1 MRKKTHEEN
10 MEEVKAVLAFEG
22 VELSPEFEE
31 LILMEAKGEITTS
44 QMHQKAM
51 AILELDNGNV
61 QSTIKIKAKLK
72 KHNQEF

>member
-22 VELSPEFEE
+22 LELTPEFEQ

-44 QMHQKAM
+44 QMHEMAM
-51 AILELDNGNV
+51 EILDNGKV
-61 QSTIKIKAKLK
+61 QSI
-72 KHNQEF
+72 

>member
-1 MRKKTHEEN
+1 MRRKTHEEN

-22 VELSPEFEE
+22 LELSPEFEE

-51 AILELDNGNV
+51 DILE
-61 QSTIKIKAKLK
+61 
-72 KHNQEF
+72 